1 MKLFAPKNN
10 WDMKSP
16 ESWWPFIGSIQT
28 SSGVAI
34 TEKSALSLSA
44 YSCGVRVISETI
56 ASLPCHLLERK
67 DERTYAKAVDHPL
80 YSIVHDEPNDEQD
93 SMGFFDSQLALLVGW
108 GDCYAEVERFGGNVV
123 GMWPI
128 HPSRIPLR
136 NIRRNGT
143 KQGETYAGQPGE
155 LVFYV
160 NNDDGSETPI
170 PASQMLHIPGVLSQN
185 GITGQGHVALGRNA
199 LGISQATEDHAAA
212 FFKNGANPNI
222 AIKSPKIVGKETAD
236 RLRQQWQTV
245 FGGVKNHY
253 KTVLLEDGME
263 PIPFTF
269 SPQVTQLIES
279 RQHNVI
285 EMSRLLRIPPYF
297 LMDLQQ
303 AKFNNVESQGQDLV
317 VFSLMPWIVR
327 LEKGMRRQLLTPDE
341 KKKYK
346 FRFNVMGL
354 LRGDQAARAAF
365 YQAGFSM
372 GVFSPNDIREY
383 EDLNPVEGGDQR
395 FVPANNLVPLTAI
408 GEMAQ
413 ANIDKVKAETDG
425 MKPATTTTADS
436 TDSPATTDAGA
447 TDVQATALNGAQ
459 ITALVQ
465 IATMLATDQF
475 PPEATRALLKAA
487 FPSIDESLI
496 DAIVKDLA
504 AFDPPKPEPVPT
516 DPTQPPSA
524 PPATVPEPQPDKT
537 DDAEARKAQFDQFRA
552 EMLVAVEARDED
564 TIRDV
569 AGRFAYQFETFP
581 KAIAAELRPALDAIN
596 ETAAALR
603 DDAEQTRKETPR
615 QFEQLK
621 AAIES
626 IEVPKPVEPPPVD
639 TSAAEALA
647 VREAALEQERAALA
661 ARLAAE
667 RQATHTLLTESIAI
681 RLDDI
686 AAWESKALAKA
697 TDDAKGFIEWRKGFY
712 SRLLKEFNA
721 KLEPLKASAALCGV
735 ILDIDAAANS
745 YALESINDLKTL
757 DEFAADNWH
766 DRLKEGVDSLRK
778 NLWAGRASALANEM
792 VEQGK
797 LRFKE
802 SNNAESN

>member
-34 TEKSALSLSA
+34 TEKSALTLSA

-56 ASLPCHLLERK
+56 SSLPCHLLERK

-80 YSIVHDEPNDEQD
+80 YSIVHDEPNAEQD

-108 GDCYAEVERFGGNVV
+108 GDCYAEVERFAGEVTAL
-123 GMWPI
+123 WPI

-136 NIRRNGT
+136 NIRRNGRNP
-143 KQGETYAGQPGE
+143 QETYAGQPGE

-160 NNDDGSETPI
+160 NNDDGSESPI

-285 EMSRLLRIPPYF
+285 EMARLLRIPPYF

-317 VFSLMPWIVR
+317 IFSLMPWIVR
-327 LEKGMRRQLLTPDE
+327 LEKGMRRQLLTPE
-341 KKKYK
+341 QKKKYK

-354 LRGDQAARAAF
+354 LRGDQAARSAF
-365 YQAGFSM
+365 YQAGFNM

-413 ANIDKVKAETDG
+413 ATIDKTKAETERAQRPDPVPVAPAAPDESDDDTAEAVAEMRQARAEFLVAIEQIRSET
-425 MKPATTTTADS
+425 MKPADWQAFLDKFSGYPKEFAAQLAPELNALRETLEVVNESGTRVVAD
-436 TDSPATTDAGA
+436 
-447 TDVQATALNGAQ
+447 N
-459 ITALVQ
+459 
-465 IATMLATDQF
+465 
-475 PPEATRALLKAA
+475 
-487 FPSIDESLI
+487 
-496 DAIVKDLA
+496 
-504 AFDPPKPEPVPT
+504 
-516 DPTQPPSA
+516 
-524 PPATVPEPQPDKT
+524 
-537 DDAEARKAQFDQFRA
+537 RA
-552 EMLVAVEARDED
+552 EREAFLSAVTDGLKPVVESSEKMSDAVAKMAYNSGNHVEE
-564 TIRDV
+564 V
-569 AGRFAYQFETFP
+569 LKPLFEAQNERIEALSGKVEQNSADI
-581 KAIAAELRPALDAIN
+581 KAIEIPAPI
-596 ETAAALR
+596 
-603 DDAEQTRKETPR
+603 
-615 QFEQLK
+615 
-621 AAIES
+621 
-626 IEVPKPVEPPPVD
+626 EPPPVD

-661 ARLAAE
+661 ARLTAE
-667 RQATHTLLTESIAI
+667 REATHSVLCVAMRI
-681 RLDDI
+681 RLEGL
-686 AAWESKALAKA
+686 AEWESDEIGRAASKPSDFKAWREKFYKRFIKQFGAKM
-697 TDDAKGFIEWRKGFY
+697 TDFV
-712 SRLLKEFNA
+712 S
-721 KLEPLKASAALCGV
+721 PASQIGV
-735 ILDIDAAANS
+735 ALDIDAAADT

-757 DEFAADNWH
+757 DEFAADKWH

-778 NLWAGRASALANEM
+778 NVWTGRASALANEM

-797 LRFKE
+797 QRFKE
-802 SNNAESN
+802 QKYA